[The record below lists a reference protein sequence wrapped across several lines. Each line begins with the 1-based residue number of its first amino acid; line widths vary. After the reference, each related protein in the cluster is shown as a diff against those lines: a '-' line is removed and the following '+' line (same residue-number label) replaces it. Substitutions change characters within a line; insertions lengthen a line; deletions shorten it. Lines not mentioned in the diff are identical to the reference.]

1 MLACGRWKKQVVR
14 PALPTSRMQSLT
26 RSPAV
31 DLAAINAFVMV
42 GQKGGFRAAA
52 TALGMTS
59 AGVSKAVARLE
70 AQLGVTLVARTT
82 RSVRLTSAGVAF
94 HARCKAILGDLDDAG
109 HEAAQTVA
117 LPQGRLVVSMTRTYG
132 RLRVMPVIADYMR
145 LHPQV
150 EVEARSNDRPADL
163 VGEGVDL
170 AVRIGRLPD
179 SSLIATKVSQT
190 RFVMCGSPEY
200 LAASGTPEHPND
212 LHCHTIV
219 GYVAP
224 DTAVRF
230 NHRFLIDGTTRTMT
244 FPSRLTVD
252 DGEALVAA
260 GLRSAG
266 LVMANDYLMQQHIA
280 DGGLVRVLRGFE
292 IPPAPISVVQLPT
305 RSPSPAARAF
315 VAMLRRRLA
324 RTLQEAGD
332 DRS

>member
-1 MLACGRWKKQVVR
+1 
-14 PALPTSRMQSLT
+14 MQSLT
-26 RSPAV
+26 KSPAF
-31 DLAAINAFVMV
+31 DLAAINAFVTV
-42 GQKGGFRAAA
+42 GEKGGFRAAA
-52 TALGMTS
+52 SALGMTS

-82 RSVRLTSAGVAF
+82 RSVRLTPAGAAF

-109 HEAAQTVA
+109 HEVAQTVA
-117 LPQGRLVVSMTRTYG
+117 LPQGRLVVSMTRTFG

-179 SSLIATKVSQT
+179 SSLIATKVGQT

-200 LAASGTPEHPND
+200 LAAKGTPEHPDD
-212 LHCHTIV
+212 LHRHHVV

-230 NHRFLIDGTTRTMT
+230 SHRFLIDGAARNMS

-252 DGEALVAA
+252 DGEVLVAA

-266 LVMANDYLMQQHIA
+266 LVMANDYLMERHIT
-280 DGGLVRVLRGFE
+280 DGRLVRVLHGFE
-292 IPPAPISVVQLPT
+292 MPPVPINVVQLST
-305 RSPSPAARAF
+305 RNPSPAARAF
-315 VAMLRRRLA
+315 VIMLRRHLA
-324 RTLQEAGD
+324 TTLEE
-332 DRS
+332 RYSN